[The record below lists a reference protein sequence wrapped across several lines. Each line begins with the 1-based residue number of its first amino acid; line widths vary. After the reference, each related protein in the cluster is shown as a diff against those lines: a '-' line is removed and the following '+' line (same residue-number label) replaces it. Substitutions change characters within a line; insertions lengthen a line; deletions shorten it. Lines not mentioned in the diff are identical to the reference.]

1 MLSRYRCHTG
11 VLLLV
16 DQSPITCRRDRDCAS
31 QAKNSKQAPS
41 ARDAREDAEKFNYPR
56 PRSGPFNLGK
66 LPVIKSL
73 TSV

>member
-16 DQSPITCRRDRDCAS
+16 DQSPITCRRDHDCAS

-41 ARDAREDAEKFNYPR
+41 ARDGREDAEKFNYPR
-56 PRSGPFNLGK
+56 HSKFRKQVMTPIWAIQLR
-66 LPVIKSL
+66 
-73 TSV
+73 